1 VPVGSI
7 DPDNVHLPSVYVD
20 RIVKVE
26 DTTKKIEF
34 RTITTP
40 GEEISTGGKPW
51 KTRIAKRAAK
61 ELKDGMYV
69 NLGVGIPT
77 LCSNYLEPGVNIV
90 MQSENGILGLGPF
103 PLDEDVDP
111 DLINA
116 SK

>member
-1 VPVGSI
+1 
-7 DPDNVHLPSVYVD
+7 
-20 RIVKVE
+20 
-26 DTTKKIEF
+26 
-34 RTITTP
+34 
-40 GEEISTGGKPW
+40 
-51 KTRIAKRAAK
+51 
-61 ELKDGMYV
+61 MYV